1 LEGYIANRI
10 GLDNM
15 LQIIKY
21 AASSI
26 AKKKING
33 EESEKEKVAP
43 FKKYLNIGEYTAQP
57 EQDGNP
63 KS

>member
-1 LEGYIANRI
+1 
-10 GLDNM
+10 M

-33 EESEKEKVAP
+33 EECEKEKVAP

-63 KS
+63 KG